1 MRIGIDCRLWK
12 QTGVG
17 RYTRNIVLNLQ
28 KIDQKNRYVLFVR
41 SEDYEGIKRRIN
53 NPKWKIVQTEIRWH
67 SLSEQLKFPTIIRR
81 EKLDL
86 MHFPY
91 FSVPIFYNRPYIVT
105 IHDLII
111 NHFSTGKAST
121 LAYPLYIGKR
131 ELYKFVIAKAAK
143 KAIKIITPSNATKQE
158 IMDHLKIAENK
169 IDVIYE
175 AAELHSQNSSVGF
188 KQYSHYFLY
197 VGNAY
202 PHKNLETLIR
212 AFGRIAS
219 EQNDLKLILV
229 GQKDYFYQRLQKEN
243 QSDKII
249 FYGKANDKE
258 LINLYQNAIA
268 LVTPSLMEGF
278 GLPVLEAMSLR
289 CLVLASG
296 IPALKEITAD
306 NAIYFNP
313 QDENDIYL
321 KLKDFL
327 ENVDKYREEKIDK
340 ALKKSQ
346 QFSWEKAAEQT
357 LNIYESSLSL

>member
-1 MRIGIDCRLWK
+1 MWK

-41 SEDYEGIKRRIN
+41 AEDYESLKRHIT
-53 NPKWKIVQTEIRWH
+53 NPKWKTVQVDIKWH

-91 FSVPIFYNRPYIVT
+91 FSVPIFYNRPYVVT

-121 LAYPLYIGKR
+121 LAYPLYLTKR
-131 ELYKFVIAKAAK
+131 EGYRFVIGQAAK
-143 KAIKIITPSNATKQE
+143 KARKIIVPSNATKQE
-158 IMDHLKIAENK
+158 LIDHLKIPENK

-175 AAELHSQNSSVGF
+175 AAELRVHDLEPISKSYGR
-188 KQYSHYFLY
+188 YFLY

-202 PHKNLETLIR
+202 THKNLEALVE
-212 AFGRIAS
+212 AFTKFS
-219 EQNDLKLILV
+219 NEQSDLKLILV
-229 GQKDYFYQRLQKEN
+229 GEKDYFYKRLEN
-243 QSDKII
+243 KNVSDKII
-249 FYGKANDKE
+249 FYGKASDKE
-258 LINLYQNAIA
+258 LVNLYTHAIA
-268 LVTPSLMEGF
+268 LVNPSLMEGF

-289 CLVLASG
+289 CLVVASD
-296 IPALKEITAD
+296 IPAFREIAGD
-306 NAIYFNP
+306 NALYFNP
-313 QDENDIYL
+313 GDNNDIYL
-321 KLKDFL
+321 KLKDVL
-327 ENVDKYREEKIDK
+327 ENVEKYKEERLEK

-346 QFSWEKAAEQT
+346 QFSWGKAAAQT
-357 LNIYESSLSL
+357 LNIYESSFSL